1 MIEREYCAA
10 WPPELQEAEQRRYRA
25 VCRVKMLE
33 AQLDR
38 IGPEEFDQLMEQ
50 IEAAQ
55 AEVYE
60 AGLEVLDRKWRYYNN
75 APRQ

>member
-10 WPPELQEAEQRRYRA
+10 WPPELQEAERRRYRA

-60 AGLEVLDRKWRYYNN
+60 AGLEFMDRKWRYYYDT
-75 APRQ
+75 PRQ

>member
-1 MIEREYCAA
+1 MEREHCAA
-10 WPPELQEAEQRRYRA
+10 WPQELKEAEQRRYRA

-55 AEVYE
+55 ARSTRPG
-60 AGLEVLDRKWRYYNN
+60 AMCCG
-75 APRQ
+75 

>member
-1 MIEREYCAA
+1 MEREYCAA
-10 WPPELQEAEQRRYRA
+10 WPPELKEAERRRYRA
-25 VCRVKMLE
+25 ACRVEMLE
-33 AQLDR
+33 AQLSR

-60 AGLEVLDRKWRYYNN
+60 AGGDVLRLKWKFYNG
-75 APRQ
+75 AEGQ

>member
-1 MIEREYCAA
+1 MEREYCAA
-10 WPPELQEAEQRRYRA
+10 WPLELQEAERRRYRA

-38 IGPEEFDQLMEQ
+38 IGPEEFDQLMERL
-50 IEAAQ
+50 EAAQ

-60 AGLEVLDRKWRYYNN
+60 AGDDVLRLKRKFYNG
-75 APRQ
+75 AEGQ

>member
-1 MIEREYCAA
+1 MNTA
-10 WPPELQEAEQRRYRA
+10 RRGRRNSKRRSSGA
-25 VCRVKMLE
+25 TVCRVKMLE

-60 AGLEVLDRKWRYYNN
+60 AGGDVLRLKWKFYS
-75 APRQ
+75 

>member
-1 MIEREYCAA
+1 MEREHCAA
-10 WPPELQEAEQRRYRA
+10 WPQELKEAEQRRYRA

-50 IEAAQ
+50 I
-55 AEVYE
+55 
-60 AGLEVLDRKWRYYNN
+60 LSLIHI
-75 APRQ
+75 